1 MCLLELWNFIFAKCQ
16 LLCSLHTRVGSLN
29 AGTVNPCFLCF
40 VCSNPTCPRCIG
52 SVPCVP
58 SYTLSSP
65 SLRGWL
71 EVCVPKLVLNE
82 TRLELISRISGT
94 GTRLMFS
101 GLVTQENLGKIREI
115 NMTRRDYSIPYRKF
129 PNSTEFQ
136 DSSQKTSI
144 IDLNYHI

>member
-1 MCLLELWNFIFAKCQ
+1 MLYFFEFQKSNLSMHLSTAW
-16 LLCSLHTRVGSLN
+16 CSSMRTLRRL
-29 AGTVNPCFLCF
+29 GTATTTGKLTTKSFYK
-40 VCSNPTCPRCIG
+40 TCHSSRL
-52 SVPCVP
+52 
-58 SYTLSSP
+58 TLT
-65 SLRGWL
+65 LTL